1 LEKIKISQSPKINPL
16 SQSPKINPLMSKE
29 KVGNKIDSL
38 WSENSPFD
46 KNSKYKSK
54 KLLIKLE
61 TSGKEKRKILLKLE
75 SGSPKVQNSNYHLI
89 SELLK
94 EFFNGS

>member
-1 LEKIKISQSPKINPL
+1 
-16 SQSPKINPLMSKE
+16 MSKE

-38 WSENSPFD
+38 WSENSSFD
-46 KNSKYKSK
+46 KNSKYESK

-75 SGSPKVQNSNYHLI
+75 SGSPKVHNSNYNLI